1 MLLLSEYDKFRFA
14 FLDQEG
20 FSVIRRDPWVVRSLL
35 ISISSLYIFTTDGLR
50 VYFILSKVLS
60 SLVLFIVRS
69 NKLSPSKYQVLLEPT

>member
-14 FLDQEG
+14 FLDHEG
-20 FSVIRRDPWVVRSLL
+20 FSVIRRDPRVVRSLL
-35 ISISSLYIFTTDGLR
+35 ISISSVYVFTTDGLR

-60 SLVLFIVRS
+60 SSALFIVRS